1 MGITSTGIGSGL
13 DVESIITKLVAL
25 EKQPLTTLQLKAAVI
40 QTQISDYSQVKSL
53 VSTLSDAAS
62 KITLDS
68 GWNSVNISS
77 SSSAVTA
84 SVTGYASATS
94 FSVGVS
100 QLAKVQSV
108 ASTAVTA
115 GAALGASGTLTL
127 QTGTWQSDNSFTA
140 GSAASVSVAVVATD
154 TMAQIATK
162 INNSGA
168 GLIATVLTDTTGD
181 RLMLR
186 SSSTG
191 AAAGFRVLAAD
202 GDGNNTDS
210 SGLSKLGFDLSA
222 TTAYGMAANTHQTGQ
237 DAKATINGISV
248 SSATNS
254 FTGVIAGLTINVSAV
269 TTSDA
274 QVSGTIDKST
284 LTTNIQAF
292 VDAYNAV
299 NKYLADATAY
309 DDATKKSG
317 DLQGDSTAV
326 GLRNSLRSIMVS
338 GTGTSVTNGSGT
350 YSRLSEIGISLG
362 QDGNFT
368 VDATKLGTALN
379 TPDNVKALF
388 AQKNTDVST
397 NGIARKVKTFA
408 DGLLSFD
415 GGLNNKSD
423 ALAAA
428 VKRNTT
434 DQDTITTRAA
444 SVEKRLR
451 TTYTALDTKMAG
463 LTALN
468 SYITQQ
474 VSIWNSSSK

>member
-1 MGITSTGIGSGL
+1 
-13 DVESIITKLVAL
+13 
-25 EKQPLTTLQLKAAVI
+25 
-40 QTQISDYSQVKSL
+40 
-53 VSTLSDAAS
+53 
-62 KITLDS
+62 
-68 GWNSVNISS
+68 
-77 SSSAVTA
+77 
-84 SVTGYASATS
+84 
-94 FSVGVS
+94 
-100 QLAKVQSV
+100 
-108 ASTAVTA
+108 
-115 GAALGASGTLTL
+115 
-127 QTGTWQSDNSFTA
+127 
-140 GSAASVSVAVVATD
+140 
-154 TMAQIATK
+154 
-162 INNSGA
+162 
-168 GLIATVLTDTTGD
+168 
-181 RLMLR
+181 
-186 SSSTG
+186 
-191 AAAGFRVLAAD
+191 
-202 GDGNNTDS
+202 
-210 SGLSKLGFDLSA
+210 
-222 TTAYGMAANTHQTGQ
+222 
-237 DAKATINGISV
+237 
-248 SSATNS
+248 
-254 FTGVIAGLTINVSAV
+254 VIAGLTINVSAV

>member
-53 VSTLSDAAS
+53 VSTLTDAAT
-62 KITLDS
+62 KLTLDS
-68 GWNSVNISS
+68 GWNSVKVSS
-77 SSSAVTA
+77 SNSAVTA

-100 QLAKVQSV
+100 QLAKAQST
-108 ASTAVTA
+108 ASTAVTT
-115 GAALGASGTLTL
+115 GAALGGSGTLTL
-127 QTGTWQSDNSFTA
+127 QLGAWQADNSFVA
-140 GSAASVSVAVVATD
+140 GAASSVSVAVTATD

-162 INNSGA
+162 INDSGA
-168 GLIATVLTDTTGD
+168 GLIATVLTDSSGD

-186 SSSTG
+186 SASTG
-191 AAAGFRVLAAD
+191 QASGFRVLATD
-202 GDGNNTDS
+202 DDGNNTDS

-222 TTAYGMAANTHQTGQ
+222 TTAYGMAANTYQAAQ
-237 DAKATINGISV
+237 NANATINGIAV

-254 FTGVIAGLTINVSAV
+254 FTGVVAGMTITASAV
-269 TTSDA
+269 TTATGNAEISSA
-274 QVSGTIDKST
+274 VDKT
-284 LTTNIQAF
+284 ALTTNIQAF

-309 DDATKKSG
+309 DDQTKKAG

-326 GLRNSLRSIMVS
+326 GLRNSLRSLMV
-338 GTGTSVTNGSGT
+338 TGVVGGSMT
-350 YSRLSEIGISLG
+350 RLSDVGISLG
-362 QDGNFT
+362 QDGSFT
-368 VDATKLGTALN
+368 VDATKLATALN
-379 TPDNVKALF
+379 TPDSVKTLF
-388 AQKNTDVST
+388 AQKNTDAST
-397 NGIARKVKTFA
+397 SGIARKVKAFA
-408 DGLLSFD
+408 DGLLSFS

-428 VKRNTT
+428 VKRNST
-434 DQDTITTRAA
+434 DQDTVTARAA

-451 TTYTALDTKMAG
+451 QTYTALDTKMAS

-474 VSIWNSSSK
+474 VDIWNSSK

>member
-1 MGITSTGIGSGL
+1 MGITSTGVGSGL

-25 EKQPLTTLQLKAAVI
+25 EKQPLTTLQAKAAVI

-68 GWNSVNISS
+68 GWSSVKVSS
-77 SSSAVTA
+77 SNSSVTA

-100 QLAKVQSV
+100 QLAKAQSI

-115 GAALGASGTLTL
+115 GAAFGTAGTLTL
-127 QTGTWQSDNSFTA
+127 QTGTWQADNSFVAGTA
-140 GSAASVSVAVVATD
+140 SSVSVAVTATD

-162 INNSGA
+162 INDSGA
-168 GLIATVLTDTTGD
+168 GLIATVLTDATGD

-186 SSSTG
+186 SATTG
-191 AAAGFRVLAAD
+191 AAAGFRVQVAD
-202 GDGNNTDS
+202 SDGTNTDS
-210 SGLSKLGFDLSA
+210 AGLSKLGFDLAA
-222 TTAYGMAANTHQTGQ
+222 TTAYGMAANTYQAAQ
-237 DAKATINGISV
+237 NAKATINGISV
-248 SSATNS
+248 SSATNAFS
-254 FTGVIAGLTINVSAV
+254 GVIAGMTINASAV

-274 QVSGTIDKST
+274 EVSSTIDKT
-284 LTTNIQAF
+284 ALTTNIQAF

-309 DDATKKSG
+309 DDTTKKSG
-317 DLQGDSTAV
+317 DLQGDSTAI
-326 GLRNSLRSIMVS
+326 GLRNSLRSAMAS
-338 GTGTSVTNGSGT
+338 GTGTSTTNGSGT

-362 QDGNFT
+362 RDGNFT

-388 AQKNTDVST
+388 AQKNTNVST

-408 DGLLSFD
+408 DGLLAFD

-428 VKRNTT
+428 VKRNST
-434 DQDTITTRAA
+434 DQDTVTARAA

-451 TTYTALDTKMAG
+451 QTYTALDTKMAG

-474 VSIWNSSSK
+474 VTIWNGSSK